1 MVGQRL
7 PAGTAPGLLD
17 IVLRG
22 RPDRATLFQQAGLDA
37 DTVAGGDVH
46 LTAAQLDA
54 LLGTAFTQ
62 AGDPLFGLRVG
73 RANHYRDLGPLGFLM
88 AACETLEQALRVL
101 QHYRELLLPYL
112 ALALHREEHQC
123 TLTVSGGEALD
134 VTHTR
139 AHNDLL
145 LATLVALGHSLLGG
159 RMPIQRVAFRHPR
172 PSDGELHEYRSFF
185 RCALD
190 FNQPANAVVFSPA
203 LLGHN
208 LPAADPAR
216 RRDLERTAD
225 DQLRALRRVG
235 EVTGRVIEQLHAG
248 LGQRPLTVHRVADRL
263 DMTARTLQ
271 RRLRDEGVQFARLR
285 DQVRMEYACR
295 RLRHGDCDMPELARR
310 LGFSDIANFYH
321 AFRRWTGCA
330 PGAYRKNQV
339 RRR

>member
-112 ALALHREEHQC
+112 AVALHREEHQC
-123 TLTVSGGEALD
+123 TLTVSGGEALA
-134 VTHTR
+134 VTPPAPITTCCSLPGGPGPFAAGW
-139 AHNDLL
+139 AHADS
-145 LATLVALGHSLLGG
+145 AG
-159 RMPIQRVAFRHPR
+159 AFRHPGPR
-172 PSDGELHEYRSFF
+172 WG
-185 RCALD
+185 
-190 FNQPANAVVFSPA
+190 
-203 LLGHN
+203 
-208 LPAADPAR
+208 AA
-216 RRDLERTAD
+216 
-225 DQLRALRRVG
+225 
-235 EVTGRVIEQLHAG
+235 
-248 LGQRPLTVHRVADRL
+248 
-263 DMTARTLQ
+263 
-271 RRLRDEGVQFARLR
+271 
-285 DQVRMEYACR
+285 
-295 RLRHGDCDMPELARR
+295 
-310 LGFSDIANFYH
+310 
-321 AFRRWTGCA
+321 
-330 PGAYRKNQV
+330 
-339 RRR
+339 

>member
-1 MVGQRL
+1 MVDQPL

-37 DTVAGGDVH
+37 DTVAGGDGH
-46 LTAAQLDA
+46 LTSAQLDA

-73 RANHYRDLGPLGFLM
+73 RANHYRDLGPLGALM
-88 AACETLEQALRVL
+88 AASETLEQALLVL
-101 QHYRELLLPYL
+101 LRYRELMLPYL
-112 ALALHREEHQC
+112 ALALHRGEHQC
-123 TLTVSGGEALD
+123 TLTVSGGEALA

-295 RLRHGDCDMPELARR
+295 RLRHGDCDMLELARR

-330 PGAYRKNQV
+330 PGAYRKSQA
-339 RRR
+339 RGR